1 MSQTFD
7 KKLNVRINHKYDTY
21 ANWLQSDVVL
31 GKGEIAVAEISSGQT
46 FTEPDGSTHLTPPA
60 IGIKIGNGTKKF
72 NELPWI
78 QSTAGDVYAW
88 AKEDAPEK
96 LFKRNQQTNEYI
108 YADFIKEVE
117 GLVRGTI
124 DDSNTTYEFVY
135 NPATDKYE
143 ITSIDI
149 TADGEVRQDWAE
161 IDLSK
166 KANKIIVEDG
176 DDVVGN
182 LVTLNA
188 YGDIADSG
196 EKLSDYIKAKTVE
209 DTYATIAKVNGIE
222 GSVTENRNAISEIQT
237 ETIPA
242 IQTAI
247 ADNKTRIDSLF
258 PTVNEEGT
266 EINSGYIKE
275 NIATAITELRDGAPE
290 SLDTLKEIADYIA
303 GGADG
308 GAASLVNR
316 VTTNEQNIANLTDS
330 VNNLRD
336 TVGTESGGLVKNV
349 TDNTSAISDIQGVI
363 GEDGET
369 KTGLRKAI
377 ADNASAISDIQD
389 VIGEDGET
397 KTGLRKAIADNTSA
411 ISTLD
416 QTVSNGRVA
425 WDEAVQDVLIGDET
439 SSERKYTT
447 KDASKNVSV
456 NAIPLNI
463 LENVEG
469 FTLLFDCGNAFG
481 FNV

>member
-21 ANWLQSDVVL
+21 ENWKDSEVIL
-31 GKGEIAVAEISSGQT
+31 GKGEIAVAEV
-46 FTEPDGSTHLTPPA
+46 STDKTGLTPPA

-88 AKEDAPEK
+88 AKEEAPEK
-96 LFKRNQQTNEYI
+96 LFKRNPQTNEYI
-108 YADFIKEVE
+108 YTDFIKEVE

-124 DDSNTTYEFVY
+124 DDSNTTYEFEY

-149 TADGEVRQDWAE
+149 TADGEVRQEWAE

-166 KANKIIVEDG
+166 KANKIIVEEG
-176 DDVVGN
+176 VDVVGN
-182 LVTLNA
+182 IVTLNA
-188 YGDIADSG
+188 YGDIANSG
-196 EKLSDYIKAKTVE
+196 EKLADYIKAKDVE
-209 DTYATIAKVNGIE
+209 ETYETKAEVSKLAESVNTNLLSI
-222 GSVTENRNAISEIQT
+222 TEIQT

-247 ADNKTRIDSLF
+247 TDNKTRIDGLF

-266 EINSGYIKE
+266 ETDKGYIKTE
-275 NIATAITELRDGAPE
+275 IGTAIAGVIDNAPE
-290 SLDTLKEIADYIA
+290 NLNTLREIAEFIS
-303 GGADG
+303 GSTEGE

-330 VNNLRD
+330 VTGILN
-336 TVGTESGGLVKNV
+336 TIGTESDGLVADIIANTNAISTLEGKVGDENGGLVKDV
-349 TDNTSAISDIQGVI
+349 ADNASAISDIQGVI

-369 KTGLRKAI
+369 KTGLRK
-377 ADNASAISDIQD
+377 D
-389 VIGEDGET
+389 
-397 KTGLRKAIADNTSA
+397 IADNTSA
-411 ISTLD
+411 ISTLS

-425 WDEAVQDVLIGDET
+425 WDEAVQDVLVGDET
-439 SSERKYTT
+439 ESDRKYTT
-447 KDASKNVSV
+447 KDDASKKVSL

>member
-1 MSQTFD
+1 MSQSFD

-60 IGIKIGNGTKKF
+60 IGIKIGDGTKKF

-78 QSTAGDVYAW
+78 QSTAGDVYTW

-96 LFKRNQQTNEYI
+96 LFKRNASTNEYI
-108 YADFIKEVE
+108 YKDFIKEVE

-124 DDSNTTYEFVY
+124 EDSNTTYEFKY

-149 TADGEVRQDWAE
+149 TADGEIRTEWAE

-166 KANKIIVEDG
+166 KANKIVVDEG
-176 DDVVGN
+176 TDVVGN
-182 LVTLNA
+182 VVTLNA

-196 EKLSDYIKAKTVE
+196 EKLSDYIKATTVE
-209 DTYATIAKVNGIE
+209 ETYETKAEVSKLSESVNKNLLSI
-222 GSVTENRNAISEIQT
+222 TELQT
-237 ETIPA
+237 ETIPN
-242 IQTAI
+242 IQTAVS
-247 ADNKTRIDSLF
+247 DNTARIDSLF
-258 PTVNEEGT
+258 PTDT
-266 EINSGYIKE
+266 EDGYIKTE
-275 NIATAITELRDGAPE
+275 ISTAIAGVVAGAPE
-290 SLDTLKEIADYIA
+290 SLDTLKEIADFIS
-303 GGADG
+303 GDNSG
-308 GAASLVNR
+308 GAASLISR
-316 VTTNEQNIANLTDS
+316 VTQNEKDIDTLESSVTEIRNTIGNESDGLVAAINANANAISTLQS
-330 VNNLRD
+330 
-336 TVGTESGGLVKNV
+336 TVGDENGGLVKDV
-349 TDNTSAISDIQGVI
+349 
-363 GEDGET
+363 
-369 KTGLRKAI
+369 
-377 ADNASAISDIQD
+377 ADNANSISNIQGL
-389 VIGEDGET
+389 IGETDES
-397 KTGLRKAIADNTSA
+397 GLRKAIADNTSA

-439 SSERKYTT
+439 ASERKYTT